1 MIVNQIY
8 FQIIIHNLFSQHVRQ
23 VVCSNASSFSKCRT
37 RSHCFNHLP
46 CNVSY
51 KCLAPF
57 YLVISLSC
65 LPKSDAYIE
74 QTRDLSMQYR
84 SNFSIYINVIPF
96 LFRLIKS

>member
-8 FQIIIHNLFSQHVRQ
+8 FLIIIHNLFSQHVRQ

-46 CNVSY
+46 CSASY
-51 KCLAPF
+51 KNLAPL
-57 YLVISLSC
+57 YMVISLSC

-74 QTRDLSMQYR
+74 QT
-84 SNFSIYINVIPF
+84 
-96 LFRLIKS
+96 